1 MNGMKVAFR
10 SKNEEKGISQNQR
23 RRIFIIFFSYRE
35 TNYHGMILFLLVLF
49 LNHHFVFS
57 LDLSSLLS
65 GSGTGSPSSGRGR
78 CRERERCRERKRNK
92 NKHKNK

>member
-78 CRERERCRERKRNK
+78 CREREGGRERKSNK
-92 NKHKNK
+92 NKNK

>member
-1 MNGMKVAFR
+1 MKKRVSLKTKEDAFL
-10 SKNEEKGISQNQR
+10 SS
-23 RRIFIIFFSYRE
+23 FFFLIE
-35 TNYHGMILFLLVLF
+35 TNYHGTILFQLVLF

-78 CRERERCRERKRNK
+78 CREREGGRERKSNK
-92 NKHKNK
+92 NKNK